1 VSLNWRYYFSG
12 REELIDSVVNFF
24 TAKATNPVLFNDI
37 VAVCK
42 QIPQGSAGPN
52 HDTMLNLGFLSL
64 QDFLHYEAQQNPG
77 KGIATALVQRLL
89 DQLCAKAIL
98 VREPLLQTAR
108 EGVYSLNDGLA
119 QYLYERHLI
128 KNVILGFDYI
138 VNNYR
143 QAVAKILVSTRE
155 GDEGIGTGFLFN
167 VQSHEGDTAWS
178 IVITNEHVAKHEKHL
193 QVMSVDNEVK
203 EYNRIFHSGKY
214 DAAAIVLRDFWD
226 TPAFHLY
233 PDPKLL
239 DDIVIAGYPPVPTT
253 KDAYQLVHKGEINSF
268 VTDYWGNDFFLFSAK
283 TSPGNSGG
291 PVINDMGMV
300 VGMVTQQLFEKGAFE
315 TRGQLPY
322 FAAIPSARILDFF
335 NEAVAPNLAGNQ
347 SARH

>member
-1 VSLNWRYYFSG
+1 MSLNWRYYFSG
-12 REELIDSVVNFF
+12 RDELIDSVISFF
-24 TAKATNPVLFNDI
+24 TAKATNPVLFKDI
-37 VAVCK
+37 VAECRK
-42 QIPQGSAGPN
+42 IPQGSVGPN

-77 KGIATALVQRLL
+77 AGITTALVQRLL

-119 QYLYERHLI
+119 GFLYERHLI
-128 KNVILGFDYI
+128 RNVIFGFDYI

-143 QAVAKILVSTRE
+143 HAVTKILVKTRE
-155 GDEGIGTGFLFN
+155 GDDGIGTGFLFN
-167 VQSHEGDTAWS
+167 VQSHERDKAWS
-178 IVITNEHVAKHEKHL
+178 IVITNEHVAEHEKYL
-193 QVMSVDNEVK
+193 QVLSVDDEVK
-203 EYNRIFHSGKY
+203 EWHRIFHSDRY
-214 DAAAIVLRDFWD
+214 DVAAIVLRDFWD

-233 PDPKLL
+233 SHPSVL
-239 DDIVIAGYPPVPTT
+239 DDIVIAGYPPVPTA

-268 VTDYWGNDFFLFSAK
+268 VTDYWGNDFLLFSAK

-291 PVINDMGMV
+291 PLINDMGMV

-335 NEAVAPNLAGNQ
+335 NEAVGPNLARNQ
-347 SARH
+347 SARR